1 MNITMGWAARTA
13 IAATLVALPA
23 IAIAQS
29 ATVKGLITARNGD
42 QLTVTSQD
50 GTKSTFTLSGATV
63 VKAAEGGLG
72 LRKEAE
78 PVSALVP
85 GLPVAVSATGSAANS
100 ITFKAS
106 DLKTADM
113 IQAGVAQEDENLQAQ
128 ATANALATAN
138 LKSDVAN
145 INKFDIKGSATV
157 LFATNSRALTAA
169 GQQQLLALAK
179 QAKAMPAYMISVVGY
194 TDSTGKATYNT
205 KLSGERASAVTT
217 FLEQKGGIP
226 PYRMLSPGALAAY
239 DPAASN
245 ESASG
250 KADNRR
256 VTVQIMVSKG
266 LENM

>member
-1 MNITMGWAARTA
+1 MKTIFGRAAV
-13 IAATLVALPA
+13 IAVMAAVPVA
-23 IAIAQS
+23 AIAQS
-29 ATVKGLITARNGD
+29 VTTKGLITARNGD
-42 QLTVTSQD
+42 QITVTSQ
-50 GTKSTFTLSGATV
+50 GGAKSTFTLSGATV
-63 VKAAEGGLG
+63 VKALEGGLG

-85 GLPVAVSATGSAANS
+85 GLPVVVKSVGSAANS
-100 ITFKAS
+100 IEFKAS
-106 DLKTADM
+106 DLKTATM
-113 IQAGVAQEDENLQAQ
+113 IQAGVAQEDANLQAQ
-128 ATANALATAN
+128 AAANAAAN
-138 LKSDVAN
+138 AQLKSDVAN

-157 LFATNSRALTAA
+157 LFANNSHALTPAA
-169 GQQQLLALAK
+169 QQQLLALAK

-194 TDSTGKATYNT
+194 TDSTGKASYNT
-205 KLSGERASAVTT
+205 KLSGERAAAVTT
-217 FLEQKGGIP
+217 FLEQKGGVP

-250 KADNRR
+250 KAENRR